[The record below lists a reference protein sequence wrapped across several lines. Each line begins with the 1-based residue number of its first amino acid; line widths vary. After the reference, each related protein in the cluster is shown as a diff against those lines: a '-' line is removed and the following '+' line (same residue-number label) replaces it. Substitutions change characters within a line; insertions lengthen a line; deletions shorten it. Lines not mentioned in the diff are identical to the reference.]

1 VAATTGTGFSAS
13 VLSAYVANL
22 ESVLDADANRRITRA
37 AGFAAKDAGLEAAA
51 DKLGGDRAMS
61 GYKNGNIKLGIGY
74 DTASWRV
81 DLFHRPK
88 GLWLLADQGRKRSGW
103 IYPRPARGRGKTVAP
118 TPGRAVLT
126 PFGPR
131 AASSFGPSRGTGV
144 FKLAA
149 ARERDAAPKAAW
161 RQLQTEFRRITRG

>member
-22 ESVLDADANRRITRA
+22 ESVLDADANKRITRA
-37 AGFAAKDAGLEAAA
+37 AGFAAKDAGLSAAV
-51 DKLGGDRAMS
+51 DKLGSDRAMS
-61 GYKNGNIKLGIGY
+61 GYKGGRIKLGVGF
-74 DTASWRV
+74 DTGSWRV
-81 DLFHRPK
+81 DINHRPK
-88 GLWLLADQGRKRSGW
+88 GLWLLADEGRKRSGP
-103 IYPRPARGRGKTVAP
+103 IYPRRGRRKSIAP
-118 TPGRAVLT
+118 VPGRAVLT

-131 AASSFGPSRGTGV
+131 ASSSFGPSKGTGV

>member
-1 VAATTGTGFSAS
+1 MAATTGTGFSAS

-22 ESVLDADANRRITRA
+22 ESVLDADANKRITRA

-61 GYKNGNIKLGIGY
+61 GYKNGNIKLGVGF
-74 DTASWRV
+74 DTGPWRV
-81 DLFHRPK
+81 DMNHRPK
-88 GLWLLADQGRKRSGW
+88 GLWLLADEGRKRSGG
-103 IYPRPARGRGKTVAP
+103 IYPRRGRRKGSTP

-149 ARERDAAPKAAW
+149 AREREAAPKAAW
-161 RQLQTEFRRITRG
+161 RQLQAEFRRITRG